1 MKQEERKEVYKGL
14 KKGDILQF
22 RTCKDLMKASAE
34 MEKQGFKSLQVNQ
47 INGTQGLFLI
57 VTEKKQMIS
66 DYLLEKCYICKRLVK
81 EETKLNRELV
91 ELRKNE
97 NADSLEISGKTHNF
111 LEIEKELRNT
121 QRMIARVLIEEL
133 GI

>member
-1 MKQEERKEVYKGL
+1 MKQEERQEVYKGV

-34 MEKQGFKSLQVNQ
+34 MEKQGFKFLQVNQ

-97 NADSLEISGKTHNF
+97 NADNLEIHGKTHDF

-121 QRMIARVLIEEL
+121 QRMIARILIEEL

>member
-1 MKQEERKEVYKGL
+1 MKQEERQEVYKGV

-34 MEKQGFKSLQVNQ
+34 MEKQGFKFLQVNQ

-97 NADSLEISGKTHNF
+97 NADSLEIRGKTHNF

-121 QRMIARVLIEEL
+121 QRMIARILIEEL